1 MSEKRLSFVIDPTKA
16 KAGADAIRQSL
27 VQVKTVADQVQ
38 RALDKISSGAK
49 IDNVSKGFTDVV
61 KSVEKSNTALKDSV
75 KQTSA
80 AEKAQKSLAAS
91 IQFWEQ
97 RQKDLTS
104 TQYKHLVQ
112 LRESARQVEAYQ
124 KSLVDGLSAV
134 QRMSKAENELQKEL
148 RDTKIQ
154 LDLYERGLSQKAVQQ
169 RQDLAL
175 QKQLA
180 QSQARLQQTYSKEY
194 AQLIKNNEA
203 IKKRRQELLGLDSS
217 QKKAAISANS
227 LHSAALALGGAL
239 GALSLKTLATELV
252 RTADAYTGIQNR
264 LAVVTDGTLDLTEAT
279 RQLLDISIES
289 RTELDST
296 MDVYSKLI
304 RVTKDMTLSNAQ
316 LLRITESV
324 SKAVAMSGA
333 SAQGAEGALLQFSQA
348 LAGDFKASA
357 QELNSIIEQTP
368 AVAQL
373 MADALNKADSS
384 MNASIGNLK
393 LLAAD
398 GRISTETLLRGIIL
412 MSDTIDEQFNNST
425 RTVAQGMTALKGSIT
440 VAIGELDKAIGASNW
455 LAESLT
461 NLSKVA
467 VDFKSEIAAAAATI
481 GTFVTVL
488 GVGGL
493 ISLLNPVV
501 LGFTAIAAAVG
512 GLVGIFVKNRVEM
525 ALTEKKAEDLAEA
538 NKTLK
543 RTYDDLAKSYNTS
556 DLRQLNSAQ
565 ADVVDK
571 LKEATAN
578 LAREQEKL
586 EMLRV
591 RDIYNRSQVE
601 AQIKV
606 VNELRKEV
614 ELHNTQLNRIHKSA
628 IDAYGGD
635 VQALLKD
642 TWRLMMGGK
651 TAAEEQADKIDK
663 LVKALGEEY
672 SAEENLMRKQAEAI
686 LLQRAYAKAKEEG
699 VEITTDFV
707 KTILGQTKVLDQI
720 MRSFKRTTTSTRDWG
735 SELESLRK
743 TLDPVYA
750 AQKEM
755 EESMQVLNN
764 TVAKGSPLY
773 IQLSEAIQNR
783 YKKSLTEATQTNKE
797 YAESFQTIRNVLDGT
812 QPFYETY
819 YDLVNR
825 INNSAGTQA
834 EKVEAIREAY
844 RRLMNDL
851 AEHSTSGVDIFSDAP
866 SVSGMDLLP
875 QEDPYEKFNKEEEAL
890 TEWYERKRA
899 LYIEDQEKM
908 LELHQGYTDRL
919 NAIDLARKQFQLDN
933 TETLFG
939 SLASITKA
947 GFGEQSAAYKAMFYL
962 EKSIAIA
969 RAAIAV
975 KEAIAQAA
983 ASGPF
988 PWNLAA
994 MASVASAT
1002 AGLVSSITA
1011 ITIPDGMAHDGIDS
1025 VPQTGTWLLEK
1036 GERVTTAQTSAR
1048 LDRTLDRIEAGMS
1061 DEGGYYRGGSR
1072 GGVVVD
1078 QTINVTGSVDNR
1090 TANQIASATA
1100 RKQRMAEKRFG
1111 R

>member
-175 QKQLA
+175 LNQLA

-217 QKKAAISANS
+217 QKKAVISANS

-304 RVTKDMTLSNAQ
+304 RVTKDMTLSNEQ

-393 LLAAD
+393 LLAVD
-398 GRISTETLLRGIIL
+398 GRISPETLLRGIIL

-455 LAESLT
+455 LAKSLT
-461 NLSKVA
+461 DLSKVTG
-467 VDFKSEIAAAAATI
+467 DFKAEIAAAAA
-481 GTFVTVL
+481 G
-488 GVGGL
+488 
-493 ISLLNPVV
+493 
-501 LGFTAIAAAVG
+501 IAAFGAAITAGGIIALASILGATAAALGAVAAG
-512 GLVGIFVKNRVEM
+512 FGIATGAIVKYNTDIALAKARTAEEAAEVDNLRKKVEGLKTAYKNMSAAALQAAYEKEYNDLLKIQIEMQDLRDKIERETVYTPSGDFVRITAEGRELQKTLEQI
-525 ALTEKKAEDLAEA
+525 TEKFKLQSKVVQEL
-538 NKTLK
+538 KT
-543 RTYDDLAKSYNTS
+543 RTKNIWDDLRTESERERVIKS
-556 DLRQLNSAQ
+556 
-565 ADVVDK
+565 V
-571 LKEATAN
+571 
-578 LAREQEKL
+578 
-586 EMLRV
+586 
-591 RDIYNRSQVE
+591 
-601 AQIKV
+601 
-606 VNELRKEV
+606 
-614 ELHNTQLNRIHKSA
+614 
-628 IDAYGGD
+628 
-635 VQALLKD
+635 
-642 TWRLMMGGK
+642 
-651 TAAEEQADKIDK
+651 
-663 LVKALGEEY
+663 VKALGEEY
-672 SAEENLMRKQAEAI
+672 NAEENLMRKQAEAI

-720 MRSFKRTTTSTRDWG
+720 MGSFKRTTTSTRDWG

-851 AEHSTSGVDIFSDAP
+851 AEHSASGVDIFSDAP

-875 QEDPYEKFNKEEEAL
+875 QEDPYEKVNKEEEAL
-890 TEWYERKRA
+890 TEW
-899 LYIEDQEKM
+899 
-908 LELHQGYTDRL
+908 
-919 NAIDLARKQFQLDN
+919 
-933 TETLFG
+933 
-939 SLASITKA
+939 
-947 GFGEQSAAYKAMFYL
+947 
-962 EKSIAIA
+962 
-969 RAAIAV
+969 
-975 KEAIAQAA
+975 
-983 ASGPF
+983 
-988 PWNLAA
+988 
-994 MASVASAT
+994 
-1002 AGLVSSITA
+1002 
-1011 ITIPDGMAHDGIDS
+1011 
-1025 VPQTGTWLLEK
+1025 
-1036 GERVTTAQTSAR
+1036 
-1048 LDRTLDRIEAGMS
+1048 
-1061 DEGGYYRGGSR
+1061 
-1072 GGVVVD
+1072 
-1078 QTINVTGSVDNR
+1078 
-1090 TANQIASATA
+1090 
-1100 RKQRMAEKRFG
+1100 
-1111 R
+1111 